1 MSLDDLERATDT
13 MIRVALEA
21 GSAATR

>member
-1 MSLDDLERATDT
+1 MSLEALEQATDT

-21 GSAATR
+21 GSASSR